1 MHIRRLLEPVDLPEA
16 ADAAAAGLCD
26 EQLTAAICPRRHE
39 YYDDYRSTFQR
50 RVTER
55 FYRGYV
61 LWVAVTDGEDVD
73 AGGKGKGGGGGRIVG
88 YAAWE
93 RTGKGEEARR
103 WRDRGGWWMNV
114 WYGQYLTFSFPL
126 FYSDLYMIRGC
137 NIYAYPV

>member
-26 EQLTAAICPRRHE
+26 DQLTAALCPRRHE

-50 RVTER
+50 RITER

-61 LWVAVTDGEDVD
+61 LWVAVTDEEDEDADDEEDVD
-73 AGGKGKGGGGGRIVG
+73 AGGKGGRIVG

-93 RTGKGEEARR
+93 RAGKGEEARR
-103 WRDRGGWWMNV
+103 WRDRGGWWMDV
-114 WYGQYLTFSFPL
+114 WYGQYLTFSFLSSTPT
-126 FYSDLYMIRGC
+126 Y
-137 NIYAYPV
+137 IYAYPV